1 MKFAM
6 RFVLTLVLLHFSIDA
21 KDVSASPPLNEVR
34 SEYFVIHTSAQA
46 GPSPGKVLSLCEEL
60 RSELCR
66 VWGLTDRAR
75 KWDPLCEIV
84 VHPSAA
90 SYLASVGPEAAQ
102 TRGCSRIELD
112 NGKVSRR
119 RIDLQMDADGSLSA
133 LAHELTH
140 VVLADRFHGK
150 PPAHWLDEG
159 IATLADSRAKQ
170 LLHERDCQDALSSGH
185 ALPLQQLLNLE
196 EFTSP
201 AQMPAFYGQSLSLV
215 SMLARQR
222 TPQQLIDFAVDA
234 RDSGY
239 PFALKK
245 HYGINSVAELDFIWR
260 AHAKASR
267 HVGPSSPLLIASLR
281 P

>member
-1 MKFAM
+1 MKFAIW
-6 RFVLTLVLLHFSIDA
+6 FVLTIALHHSAIVSRG
-21 KDVSASPPLNEVR
+21 VSASPPHQEVR
-34 SEYFVIHTSAQA
+34 SAYFVIYTSAQV
-46 GPSPGKVLSLCEEL
+46 GPNPNKVLTLCEEL

-66 VWGLTDRAR
+66 VWGVADGAK

-84 VHPSAA
+84 VHPSPA

-102 TRGCSRIELD
+102 TRGCSRIELYMG
-112 NGKVSRR
+112 NVSRR
-119 RIDLQMDADGSLSA
+119 RIDLQMDADGCLSA

-140 VVLADRFHGK
+140 VVLADRFHGT

-159 IATLADSRAKQ
+159 IATLADAREKQ
-170 LLHERDCQDALSSGH
+170 LLHERDCQDALSCGNV
-185 ALPLQQLLNLE
+185 LPLQQLLNLE
-196 EFTSP
+196 EFASP

-215 SMLARQR
+215 SMLARER

-234 RDSGY
+234 RDRGY

-245 HYGINSVAELDFIWR
+245 HYGINSVAELDVKWR
-260 AHAKASR
+260 AHAKTSR
-267 HVGPSSPLLIASLR
+267 QAGPRSPVLIASLR